1 MKKTVILTLFVL
13 ILTGLFVWLLVN
25 RGNLPLSGEK
35 HQTARTIIPL
45 ADNENTGTA
54 KSSLDNTTF
63 DESRAQPLIVLDKDE
78 TFLQAL
84 SVDINKDGT
93 QDQICAIKK
102 NSEPNIYLVPG
113 IQNPQN
119 GDYTRLQAIRTGVT
133 QTRTLLFYSIDII
146 GDRTNSLVCSG
157 MTAENLQLL
166 AVYIPVTGS
175 DGKLAFSAVADLRSD
190 GSISIQETYR
200 SDAYNLGLT
209 GGDSYPIYTYSSDP
223 DAPDT
228 LNQIERIYR
237 WDKTLKRYELSSQS
251 KIEGKRIE
259 SKLMNKLQD
268 GDIGSFENFLG
279 GLWYMTS
286 TSDSKSRYIFFDTAE
301 REIIFHNGA
310 TEEIY
315 TREAGSSRR
324 YGTYLTTRNKSISS
338 IRRLIDIE
346 LTGIDEIRVKVQED
360 VKLKIGVDSDWD
372 GVYRKM
378 TANSTAGVAVS
389 ASSTVALQKLL
400 DSSPNDW
407 VSSDGQIFRTDAN
420 SYTLVQPD
428 STESGQF
435 ALIAVTGKPVIQLR
449 LDNETKSSG
458 KKSRF
463 YLADTA
469 VKGVPGGEQQN
480 MTLTEVSITIDGT
493 TFMGSPPV
501 LFTRKK

>member
-1 MKKTVILTLFVL
+1 MKKPVVLTLFIL
-13 ILTGLFVWLLVN
+13 ILVGLFVWLLVN

-35 HQTARTIIPL
+35 HQTARTIIPS
-45 ADNENTGTA
+45 ADNGTTGTT
-54 KSSLDNTTF
+54 KSTTDNTTF
-63 DESRAQPLIVLDKDE
+63 DESRAQPLIVLEKDE

-93 QDQICAIKK
+93 SDQICAIKK

-146 GDRTNSLVCSG
+146 GDRTNALVCSG

-190 GSISIQETYR
+190 GSINIQETNR

-209 GGDSYPIYTYSSDP
+209 SGDSYPISTYSSDP
-223 DAPDT
+223 DAPET
-228 LNQIERIYR
+228 LDQIERVYR
-237 WDKTLKRYELSSQS
+237 WDKTLKRYELASQS

-268 GDIGSFENFLG
+268 GDIGSFESFLG

-286 TSDSKSRYIFFDTAE
+286 TSDSKSRYIYFDTAE

-315 TREAGSSRR
+315 TREAGSSPPLRHVP
-324 YGTYLTTRNKSISS
+324 Y
-338 IRRLIDIE
+338 DAE
-346 LTGIDEIRVKVQED
+346 Q
-360 VKLKIGVDSDWD
+360 
-372 GVYRKM
+372 VYRKHTKAHRHRAYGHRRDPGQGAGRGEAENRRRLRLGRHIPENDGEFDGRSCRLGFLDRRSAE
-378 TANSTAGVAVS
+378 TARLEPERLGFLQTGRFSEQMETPTR
-389 ASSTVALQKLL
+389 SSNRIRPSR
-400 DSSPNDW
+400 DSSPC
-407 VSSDGQIFRTDAN
+407 
-420 SYTLVQPD
+420 
-428 STESGQF
+428 
-435 ALIAVTGKPVIQLR
+435 LR
-449 LDNETKSSG
+449 
-458 KKSRF
+458 
-463 YLADTA
+463 
-469 VKGVPGGEQQN
+469 
-480 MTLTEVSITIDGT
+480 
-493 TFMGSPPV
+493 
-501 LFTRKK
+501 